1 MAKMVEMNA
10 RGIIE
15 LNKYGLVVD
24 GNSLLEELVKHFGEY
39 GEFAGSIHILITDDT
54 EPLEVMAGN
63 SPDEMLSYHMGE
75 IPESMQ
81 NAIRAI
87 MLGGRPEKDVSGD
100 EPADDNE

>member
-39 GEFAGSIHILITDDT
+39 GEFAGSIHILITDET
-54 EPLEVMAGN
+54 EPLEVM
-63 SPDEMLSYHMGE
+63 SSYHMGE
-75 IPESMQ
+75 IPESVK
-81 NAIRAI
+81 NAIREI
-87 MLGGRPEKDVSGD
+87 VLGVRLEKDVDSD